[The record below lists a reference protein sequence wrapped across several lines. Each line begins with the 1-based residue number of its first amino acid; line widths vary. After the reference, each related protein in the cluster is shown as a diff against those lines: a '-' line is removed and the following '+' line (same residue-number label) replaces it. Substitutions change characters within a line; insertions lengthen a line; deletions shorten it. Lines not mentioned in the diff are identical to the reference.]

1 MAKLSD
7 FATLEYDV
15 TKPNHFFEYLDTRF
29 GTLQICADQ
38 DGVTSIR
45 FVKDKCKT
53 SNRCL
58 NTQQAVAQLG
68 EYFAGERTQFSLS
81 LNTKGTDFQHQVWR
95 QLTTIEYGKT
105 CSYADIAKG
114 IDNPKAVRA
123 VGAAN
128 GRNPFTI
135 VVPCHRVI
143 GSNGKLTGYAWGTS
157 IKAGLLELEQRVVLS
172 NPTR

>member
-1 MAKLSD
+1 MAKLSNI
-7 FATLEYDV
+7 ATLEYDV
-15 TKPNHFFEYLDTRF
+15 TKPNHFFEYLNTRF
-29 GTLQICADQ
+29 GTLEICADL

-53 SNRCL
+53 SNRCF

-68 EYFAGERTQFSLS
+68 EYFAGERTQFSLNLS
-81 LNTKGTDFQHQVWR
+81 TKGTDFQHQVWR

-157 IKAGLLELEQRVVLS
+157 IKAGLLELEQSVVLS
-172 NPTR
+172 NPTL